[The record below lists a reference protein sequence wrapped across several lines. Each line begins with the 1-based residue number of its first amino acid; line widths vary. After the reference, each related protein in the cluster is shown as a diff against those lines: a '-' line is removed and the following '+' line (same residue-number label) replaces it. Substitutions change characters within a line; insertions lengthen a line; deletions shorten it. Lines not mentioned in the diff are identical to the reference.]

1 VNQYTSPE
9 PDVES
14 TSTERSSSSSEESSE
29 SSRSSDEERG
39 TPDEAKRDPIEAAG
53 TCDDRSC
60 VSTSDCCKG
69 YQCSFDPERSKVIR
83 YCMEQ

>member
-1 VNQYTSPE
+1 MRQRVDHRRQLPLEAKSSP
-9 PDVES
+9 
-14 TSTERSSSSSEESSE
+14 SEGD
-29 SSRSSDEERG
+29 SSDDTKSASSDDGADRAPTE
-39 TPDEAKRDPIEAAG
+39 TSG

-83 YCMEQ
+83 YCMAQ